1 MNKRGMRSLRHGT
14 GRTRTGF
21 TLVEIMIV
29 VLIMAILLAVAV
41 PQYQAAGR
49 RAKATACQRTLKEIL
64 GAKERWAMDNNRG
77 SSDTPTMSDLVV
89 PGVYLRRTPVC
100 PDGGTYTI
108 GRMDETPTCSLG
120 GTATGPLDHA
130 LQ

>member
-1 MNKRGMRSLRHGT
+1 MNKTGNQNRRS
-14 GRTRTGF
+14 GF

-29 VLIMAILLAVAV
+29 VLIMAVLLAVAV
-41 PQYQAAGR
+41 PQFQAAGR
-49 RAKATACQRTLKEIL
+49 RAKATACQRNLKEIL

-77 SSDTPTMSDLVV
+77 PTDSPTMSDLVV
-89 PGVYLRRTPVC
+89 PGVYLRRAPTC
-100 PDGGTYTI
+100 AEGGTYTI